1 MSMVNLNIRID
12 NDVKKQFD
20 EICENIGLSM
30 SSAFNV
36 FAKAVIRE
44 RGIPFELKE
53 EDPFYSSEN
62 ISFLEKSKK
71 QMDEGKFVEKSFDE
85 MKEYWG

>member
-44 RGIPFELKE
+44 RRIPFELKE
-53 EDPFYSSEN
+53 EDPFYSNEN

-85 MKEYWG
+85 MREYWG